1 MKASAQHWST
11 NRSLVLI
18 LMLMVVS
25 GIAGC
30 LGNRAPIAILSAAVI
45 SGPAPLDVS
54 FDLSYCE
61 DSEGDAISYLL
72 DFGDGSDPEEGANP
86 NIIIHHTYH
95 TGGVFIATLTAI
107 DVRGEQA
114 KDHQTI
120 TVNDVGPS
128 VGLTVGKTAPGFT
141 AHTTDGGE
149 ITLSDTRGLVVLL
162 DFWGVWCP
170 PCKSRMP
177 HLKDVYNLYSSR
189 GLVVIL
195 VSTDPDEQDTI
206 DFLDKNNYTDFISVW
221 EPGGKSGNP
230 IKQLYEVKSFPHT
243 FLLDRQGVI
252 RYVGHPD
259 DLSMKMI
266 EGLL

>member
-1 MKASAQHWST
+1 
-11 NRSLVLI
+11 
-18 LMLMVVS
+18 MLMVAS

-45 SGPAPLDVS
+45 SGPAPLEVS
-54 FDLSYCE
+54 FDLSYCK
-61 DSEGDAISYLL
+61 DPEGDAISYRL
-72 DFGDGSDPEEGANP
+72 DFGDGSEPEEGNNF
-86 NIIIHHTYH
+86 NIIVHHTYH
-95 TGGVFIATLTAI
+95 AGGVFIATLTVA
-107 DVRGEQA
+107 DARGKQA

-120 TVNDVGPS
+120 TVNDVGPP

-141 AHTTDGGE
+141 AHTTDGGG
-149 ITLSDTRGLVVLL
+149 ITLSDTRGLVGLL

-170 PCKSRMP
+170 PCRLRMP
-177 HLKDVYNLYSSR
+177 HLKDLYNLYSSR

-206 DFLDKNNYTDFISVW
+206 DFLDSHNYTDFISVW
-221 EPGGKSGNP
+221 EPGGKSENR

>member
-1 MKASAQHWST
+1 
-11 NRSLVLI
+11 
-18 LMLMVVS
+18 MVVS

>member
-1 MKASAQHWST
+1 
-11 NRSLVLI
+11 
-18 LMLMVVS
+18 MLMVAS

-30 LGNRAPIAILSAAVI
+30 LGNRAAIAVLSAPVI
-45 SGPAPLDVS
+45 SGPAPLEVS
-54 FDLSYCE
+54 FDLSYSE
-61 DSEGDAISYLL
+61 DPEGDAISYLL
-72 DFGDGSDPEEGANP
+72 DFGDGSEPEEGDNF
-86 NIIIHHTYH
+86 NIIVRHTYH
-95 TGGVFIATLTAI
+95 TGGVFIATLTVIDARGKQAI
-107 DVRGEQA
+107 DN
-114 KDHQTI
+114 QTI
-120 TVNDVGPS
+120 TVNDVGPP
-128 VGLTVGKTAPGFT
+128 VGLTVGKSAPYFT
-141 AHTTDGGE
+141 AYTTDGGE
-149 ITLSDTRGLVVLL
+149 ITLSDNRGLVVLL

-177 HLKDVYNLYSSR
+177 HLKDLYDLYSSR

-230 IKQLYEVKSFPHT
+230 IKQLYEVKSFPYT